1 MQPSSE
7 NDNVTLYALQ
17 QAVLDL
23 RVQGSGDIT
32 AFGQVDLL
40 VAEMAGSGDVDASEL
55 VAKSAK
61 LSMVGS
67 GDIDAYVSDSVKARV
82 MGSGDIVIR
91 GNPPIRDHRL
101 PAQATSSSRRSNAP
115 AGSDCYRT
123 PAEHPLCTDH

>member
-1 MQPSSE
+1 M
-7 NDNVTLYALQ
+7 TLYALQ
-17 QAVLDL
+17 QAVLIL
-23 RVQGSGDIT
+23 GVQGSGDIT

-91 GNPPIRDHRL
+91 GNHRSAIIGCRL
-101 PAQATSSSRRSNAP
+101 RRHQVQEEVTLQPEVTVTERRQSIHFVP
-115 AGSDCYRT
+115 TIDQ
-123 PAEHPLCTDH
+123 E